1 MTKTCFVFC
10 HGWGFDKEYWNELIR
25 CFLPAECIFEGE
37 NLIEDKTIEYIGIG
51 HSLGL
56 IKLINLNIRFKA
68 LIGIQGFVNFLG
80 SNDLLH
86 RKRVIELKAMRRFF
100 DTDFSKTL
108 NSFYK
113 RCGGLIPNIMNL
125 DMGILREEFDLLSRS
140 FKIPKNIPILVIG
153 AEDDLIVPPDLIM
166 DNFKNL
172 ENVEV
177 IFQPTGL
184 HNLGAK
190 DCSLVYKKIM
200 GFLNEIKEK
209 GNSAKI

>member
-10 HGWGFDKEYWNELIR
+10 HGWGFDKEYWKELSR
-25 CFLPAECIFEGE
+25 YFSPSECIFDIEDL
-37 NLIEDKTIEYIGIG
+37 NEDKTIEYIGIG

-56 IKLINLNIRFKA
+56 IKLINLDIRFKA

-80 SNDLLH
+80 SNDFFR
-86 RKRVIELKAMRRFF
+86 RKRTIELKAMKR
-100 DTDFSKTL
+100 DLAIDIEKTL
-108 NSFYK
+108 NNFYK
-113 RCGGLIPNIMNL
+113 RCGIFPQEKMKLNKS
-125 DMGILREEFDLLSRS
+125 ILRRELDLLSGS
-140 FKIPKNIPILVIG
+140 FKIPKEIPILVIG
-153 AEDDLIVPPDLIM
+153 AEDDPIVPPDLIL

-190 DCSLVYKKIM
+190 DCGFVYKKIM
-200 GFLNEIKEK
+200 GFLNEIEEK
-209 GNSAKI
+209 GNPTKI